1 MHQRKPIVWFGND
14 VQPNNFFF
22 RSVFRSWN
30 FWLNTTLLGAVCFG
44 TALMVW
50 SYPPQLKDFP
60 YWALLGLFLFV
71 VSPYIDALRR
81 HKEIYEHHR
90 TGSIVEPL
98 VESPLNDL
106 LEVADNSMNDGLRN
120 ATFLFGLCLACV
132 YAWKW

>member
-1 MHQRKPIVWFGND
+1 MC
-14 VQPNNFFF
+14 
-22 RSVFRSWN
+22 
-30 FWLNTTLLGAVCFG
+30 LG

-50 SYPPQLKDFP
+50 SYPPHLKDFP
-60 YWALLGLFLFV
+60 YWALLGSFVFV

-81 HKEIYEHHR
+81 HKEIYEHYR
-90 TGSIVEPL
+90 SGSIEEQP

-120 ATFLFGLCLACV
+120 STFLFGLCLACV